1 MLKETFELI
10 YGETQLFI
18 VVKQNLDRELISQY
32 NLSISACDG
41 GIPSNCGILK
51 LTLNIGDINDNNPV
65 FPKSV
70 YTFSI
75 LENQKTGSVIGHIHA
90 VDADEG
96 LNGQIRYAIIG
107 SNPNS
112 MEKNNLLK
120 YFNLDPNTG
129 LLILKNSLDYEDK
142 QFFSFTIEAKDGGV
156 GSLPAYTQVEI
167 VVVDVNDNLPEI
179 SVSFLNTL
187 SRNVSETTSI
197 QNVYI
202 NENYDPNKFLAHVTV
217 SDRDLGAKLQ
227 WQVLINEKTIMSSDQ
242 ESQAYTEL
250 IAISLLNSNSFTINT
265 GSGSKTALDR
275 EKMPTIKI
283 TIESWDVVDPFKK
296 SVYIFMLHLLD
307 LNDNAPTF
315 DRPSYDLSISENN
328 QIGDIIYQ
336 FKAVDLDI
344 GLNGQVLYGI
354 MPISKP
360 DNNSYFVTI
369 ETNTGILRAAKRFDR
384 EVQDKYEFIVVARD
398 TSLNGDHLQSQVKCT
413 LSIADENDNV
423 PEISYENDKG
433 FRESANETHLVLSV
447 DENIPVL
454 TELVR
459 FSCKDLDSGHN
470 GRTVQQ
476 LVSQSKHDYGSYQ
489 QQNLF
494 IRMSSSSLNTNE
506 IPFNLSADGSLFVTT
521 RLDREQTDSYTLT
534 LMCQDQA
541 IGNKALNRTVDIQIK
556 LKDVND
562 NCPRSLSLT
571 DSLDDKEKTRYVSKD
586 KVLSSS
592 EISAPLFVL
601 EYTDADVGENG
612 ELSFELLTHRDT
624 FVVETMQNKMVY
636 TMKLRFNFNET
647 MNTNRQAFIE
657 QLKLGSYSISVKISD
672 NGFPSCIKTDTFRL
686 YLGNKHLATSEILLK
701 HLSEV
706 FRNPEDAIIHYVND
720 KEAYIV
726 ENSNFI
732 QGRFNRVQQQSRNGT
747 ISQRRS
753 FLSIFTKNDY
763 IILLSL
769 IGMLVLAS
777 AFLSII
783 GCVYFLKSSEDDK
796 RMNKLSKKKMSELKK
811 ARKYCEIE
819 VNDSSINTSNSQ
831 DDDDNSQTEINNLLE
846 HDAILNRYSTSLKS
860 SNPEQST
867 SADSVLMTISNTS
880 QNEMDDQQIRP
891 KSQIYNNMDTLKS
904 HHSTFTGQ
912 KYQRNSQSTSF
923 KPNSLSPKVRKNLLI
938 FLLNITTSN

>member
-75 LENQKTGSVIGHIHA
+75 LENQKTGSVIGQINA

-96 LNGQIRYAIIG
+96 LNGKIRYAIIG

-142 QFFSFTIEAKDGGV
+142 QFFSFTIEAKDSGV

-197 QNVYI
+197 QNIYI

-242 ESQAYTEL
+242 ESQAYTEM

-283 TIESWDVVDPFKK
+283 AIESWDVVDPFKK

-315 DRPSYDLSISENN
+315 DHPSYDLSISENN
-328 QIGDIIYQ
+328 KIGDIIYQ

-360 DNNSYFVTI
+360 DKNSYFVTI

-413 LSIADENDNV
+413 LNIADENDNI
-423 PEISYENDKG
+423 PEISYANDTG
-433 FRESANETHLVLSV
+433 FRDSANETHLVLSV

-459 FSCKDLDSGHN
+459 FSCKDLDSDYN
-470 GRTVQQ
+470 GRTVQK

-494 IRMSSSSLNTNE
+494 IRLSSSSLNTNE

-541 IGNKALNRTVDIQIK
+541 IGSKALNRTVNIQIN
-556 LKDVND
+556 LKDIND

-571 DSLDDKEKTRYVSKD
+571 DSLDVKEKTRYVSKD
-586 KVLSSS
+586 KVLSSN

-624 FVVETMQNKMVY
+624 FVVETKQNKMVY
-636 TMKLRFNFNET
+636 TMKLKFNFNET
-647 MNTNRQAFIE
+647 VNTNRQAFIE

-706 FRNPEDAIIHYVND
+706 FRNPEDAFIHYVND
-720 KEAYIV
+720 KEAYID
-726 ENSNFI
+726 ENSNLI

-747 ISQRRS
+747 MSQRRS

-783 GCVYFLKSSEDDK
+783 GCIYFLKSSEDDK

-880 QNEMDDQQIRP
+880 QNDVDDQQIRP

-912 KYQRNSQSTSF
+912 KYQKNSQSTSF

-938 FLLNITTSN
+938 FLLKDVTT